1 MRTVDPEKHARKRAD
16 ILVAAAEE
24 FAANGVDGTSTAAIC
39 RRAGIGSGTL
49 FHYFPTK
56 LEIVHG
62 LFGDAFERMA
72 AVYLRAE
79 AEDDPQAGFHR
90 ILQHLFDDLAN
101 PLAPGLMA
109 VALLQI
115 GRDEAFARMFSED
128 EERARRSLTI
138 LLKRMAD
145 RGMQLAFPPER
156 AAAWIQ
162 HLFDASFLA
171 SGSAGFD
178 AARQTTELRMVI
190 DWLVG
195 VEILETATTPAQPG

>member
-1 MRTVDPEKHARKRAD
+1 MRTVDPEKHARRRAD

-62 LFGDAFERMA
+62 LFGDAFARMA
-72 AVYLRAE
+72 LLYEE
-79 AEDDPQAGFHR
+79 AGVEEDPEAGLNR
-90 ILQHLFDDLAN
+90 ILQHLFDDLAS

-109 VALLQI
+109 VALLQV

-128 EERARRSLTI
+128 EEQARRALTI
-138 LLKRMAD
+138 LLERMVD
-145 RGMQLAFPPER
+145 RGAQLAFPPER

-171 SGSAGFD
+171 SGNAGFD
-178 AARQTTELRMVI
+178 AALQTAELRMLI
-190 DWLVG
+190 GWLVG
-195 VEILETATTPAQPG
+195 RGVGNPAQPG

>member
-1 MRTVDPEKHARKRAD
+1 MRTVDPEKHARRRAD
-16 ILVAAAEE
+16 ILAAAAEE
-24 FAANGVDGTSTAAIC
+24 FAAKGVDGTSTAVIC

-56 LEIVHG
+56 LDIVHG

-72 AVYLRAE
+72 AVYPQAE
-79 AEDDPQAGFHR
+79 AADEPQAGLNL

-128 EERARRSLTI
+128 EERARHTLTI
-138 LLKRMAD
+138 LLERMTD
-145 RGMQLAFPPER
+145 RGARLVFPPQR

-171 SGSAGFD
+171 SGDAGFD
-178 AARQTTELRMVI
+178 AARQTAELRMMI
-190 DWLVG
+190 GWLVG
-195 VEILETATTPAQPG
+195 AATSGSDAIQPG

>member
-56 LEIVHG
+56 LDIVHG

-72 AVYLRAE
+72 LVYRQAE
-79 AEDDPQAGFHR
+79 ADDDAEAGFDR
-90 ILQHLFDDLAN
+90 ILQYLFDDLAN

-115 GRDEAFARMFSED
+115 GRDQAFAQMFGED
-128 EERARRSLTI
+128 EDRARRTLTI
-138 LLKRMAD
+138 LLARMAD
-145 RGMQLAFPPER
+145 RGARLTFPPER

-171 SGSAGFD
+171 SGNAGFN
-178 AARQTTELRMVI
+178 AALQTAELRTMI
-190 DWLVG
+190 GWLVG
-195 VEILETATTPAQPG
+195 RGNPRGQS

>member
-39 RRAGIGSGTL
+39 RRASIGSGTL

-56 LEIVHG
+56 LDIVHG
-62 LFGDAFERMA
+62 LFGDAFARMA
-72 AVYLRAE
+72 AVYSEAE
-79 AEDDPQAGFHR
+79 AEDDPEAGFNC
-90 ILQHLFDDLAN
+90 ILHHLFDDLAN

-115 GRDEAFARMFSED
+115 GRDEAFARMFGED

-138 LLKRMAD
+138 LLERMAD
-145 RGMQLAFPPER
+145 HGAQLAFPPER

-171 SGSAGFD
+171 SGNAGFD
-178 AARQTTELRMVI
+178 AALQTAELRTVI
-190 DWLVG
+190 GWLIG
-195 VEILETATTPAQPG
+195 RGKAGAAQLG

>member
-24 FAANGVDGTSTAAIC
+24 FAASGVDGTSTAAIC

-56 LEIVHG
+56 LDIVHG

-72 AVYLRAE
+72 TVYLEAE
-79 AEDDPQAGFHR
+79 AEDDPQAGLNR
-90 ILQHLFDDLAN
+90 ILQYLFDDLAN

-128 EERARRSLTI
+128 EERARHTLTI
-138 LLKRMAD
+138 LLQRMAD
-145 RGMQLAFPPER
+145 RGVRLAFPAER

-171 SGSAGFD
+171 SGNAGFD
-178 AARQTTELRMVI
+178 AARQTVELRMLI
-190 DWLVG
+190 GWLVG
-195 VEILETATTPAQPG
+195 AEMSDIGTTPVQAG

>member
-24 FAANGVDGTSTAAIC
+24 FAASGVDGTSTAAIC

-56 LEIVHG
+56 LDIVHG

-72 AVYLRAE
+72 TVYLEAE
-79 AEDDPQAGFHR
+79 AERDPQAGLNR
-90 ILQHLFDDLAN
+90 ILQHLFDDLVN

-128 EERARRSLTI
+128 EERARHTLTV
-138 LLKRMAD
+138 LLQRMAD
-145 RGMQLAFPPER
+145 RGVRLTFPPER

-171 SGSAGFD
+171 SGNAGFD
-178 AARQTTELRMVI
+178 AVRQTVELRMMI
-190 DWLVG
+190 GWLVG
-195 VEILETATTPAQPG
+195 AEMSGIGTTPVQAG

>member
-56 LEIVHG
+56 LDIVHG
-62 LFGDAFERMA
+62 LFGDAFERMT
-72 AVYLRAE
+72 AVYLEAE
-79 AEDDPQAGFHR
+79 VEDDPREGFHR
-90 ILQHLFDDLAN
+90 ILQYLFDDLAN

-115 GRDEAFARMFSED
+115 SRDEAFARMFSED

-138 LLKRMAD
+138 LLERMAD
-145 RGMQLAFPPER
+145 RGTQLAFPPER
-156 AAAWIQ
+156 AAAWVQ
-162 HLFDASFLA
+162 NLFDASFLA
-171 SGSAGFD
+171 SGNAGFD
-178 AARQTTELRMVI
+178 AALQTTELRTMI
-190 DWLVG
+190 GWLVG
-195 VEILETATTPAQPG
+195 RECQA